1 MLGDAK
7 AGGDGAMKRTKES
20 TDDGGSLQPGDWV
33 EIDGFLRVGRLVKL
47 DAGRGTAEV
56 EVAGIVWS
64 ARLNRLRRTAHAR
77 EVGERQSRENRPPAI
92 SIPAIAGG
100 DELDLHGMRVE
111 EGMEALDKF
120 VDTAV
125 VNRLET
131 IKIIHGHGSG
141 RLRKAVRDYLLAH
154 PCVRD
159 FQFGAP
165 WEGGLAVT
173 VVRLGRKP
181 R

>member
-1 MLGDAK
+1 MGGLGDSNRA
-7 AGGDGAMKRTKES
+7 ANPVR
-20 TDDGGSLQPGDWV
+20 PGDWV
-33 EIDGFLRVGRLVKL
+33 EIDGFLRVGRILTL
-47 DAGRGTAEV
+47 DVARGQAEV
-56 EVAGIVWS
+56 DVAGIVWNAPIGKLRKT
-64 ARLNRLRRTAHAR
+64 ARAR
-77 EVGERQSRENRPPAI
+77 ELGERQARENRPPAI
-92 SIPAIAGG
+92 TVPSISGTDVI
-100 DELDLHGMRVE
+100 DLHGLRVE
-111 EGMEALDKF
+111 EGMEVLDKF

-154 PCVRD
+154 PSVRD

-173 VVRLGRKP
+173 IVRLGRNS